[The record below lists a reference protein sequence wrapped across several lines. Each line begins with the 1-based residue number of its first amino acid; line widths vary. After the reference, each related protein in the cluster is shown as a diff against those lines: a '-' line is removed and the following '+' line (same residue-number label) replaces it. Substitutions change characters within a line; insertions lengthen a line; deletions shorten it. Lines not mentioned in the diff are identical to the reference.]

1 MSYVSSPEASKGHG
15 LFVSLE
21 GIEGSGK
28 TTQYDLLVEALTRR
42 GIDVIG
48 TCEPGGTSL
57 GQEIRAMLLNPAN
70 REMDHLTEALLYAA
84 DRCQHVNEVI
94 MPALRRGQIV
104 VCDRYIDSSL
114 AYQGTARQ
122 IGLEGVKNL
131 NEWATN
137 DLYPDITFLLDLPA
151 VLALGRLTA
160 TPDRIEA
167 EPAAFH
173 EKVRDAFIML
183 SKMYPG
189 RFFIVD
195 GTQDKDA
202 IHRDIMAR
210 ISQMI

>member
-1 MSYVSSPEASKGHG
+1 MSYVSSSEASRNRG

-28 TTQYDLLVEALTRR
+28 TTQYEMLMTALTRR
-42 GIDVIG
+42 GLDVVG
-48 TCEPGGTSL
+48 TCEPGGTRL
-57 GQEIRAMLLNPAN
+57 GQAIREMLLNPLFN
-70 REMDHLTEALLYAA
+70 EMDGLTEALLYAA

-94 MPALRRGQIV
+94 LPALRRGQTV

-151 VLALGRLTA
+151 TLSLGRLTA
-160 TPDRIEA
+160 TPDRIES

-189 RFFIVD
+189 RFFILD
-195 GTQDKDA
+195 GTKDKDE
-202 IHRDIMAR
+202 IHVDIMTR
-210 ISQMI
+210 LSQMI